1 MERAPGMSYGQFITE
16 RIFKPMGMTQSSM
29 PFTGS
34 NQLIPAPFA
43 RGCYHLPTTKECTQS
58 NISANVAEG
67 NLVTTP
73 DDLSQFIRKL
83 LRGEGVLTI
92 TTVNTIMQ
100 NIPTGPLGDSRYACG
115 ITFTPTCEG
124 TIART
129 RGFCREWEQ
138 ILLQILHW
146 LHSPI
151 PGTWQEE

>member
-115 ITFTPTCEG
+115 ITFTPN
-124 TIART
+124 
-129 RGFCREWEQ
+129 
-138 ILLQILHW
+138 L
-146 LHSPI
+146 
-151 PGTWQEE
+151 